1 MGDSEDSRLPELS
14 NMAWPRVK
22 ELFLAAL
29 DVPDSHRAVWL
40 QRTCGDDLALRH
52 QLESLLAH
60 DASDD
65 ELFDTPAAALLGSDA
80 FEDSPAMLAPGAK
93 LGPYRIISL
102 IASGGMGDVYRA
114 RDTRSE
120 AQVAIKTARATILD
134 PDGAGRL
141 SREARHASTL
151 SHPNICAIH
160 TVGSV
165 DGVHFIAM
173 ELVDGPTLRDLLRT
187 GPVGLDRA
195 LGYGIDIAG
204 ALAHAHL
211 RGVVHRDLKS
221 SNVAIDPTGRA
232 VVLDFGLS
240 TRLPGAAGS
249 DISGSLIASDDGPVG
264 TLSYMPPEL
273 LLGKA
278 ADGRS
283 DLWSLGVLLYQLVAG
298 DLPFRGETPFA
309 TSSAILAESP
319 RPLSRSVPLSLRL
332 IIERCLA
339 KEPGDR
345 YRDAASIRNAL
356 VSLRDGRRGLLTVRL
371 ALGRGR
377 TRRHLGAAALAAAVC
392 MAVLLA
398 SGASS
403 RPIGAIAILPLT
415 HGSTAA
421 DEVYASGI
429 ADALVARLGALTNLR
444 VIARDSAVLAAN
456 GRSSGEAARQLGA
469 DAAIRGRVS
478 RTAQL
483 LHLDLEL
490 VAAESGDVLWSASFQ
505 RRFDEALVLQAEAV
519 RALVNQIDP
528 KLRPEAVA
536 RLALVPTVRPEA
548 YEAYLK
554 GRFEWNRR
562 TRESLQRAIDYFQRS
577 IDLDPTHAAAHAGL
591 ADSYNQLGTVMV
603 GSASPRATRPK
614 AEAAAIKAL
623 QVDPDSA
630 EAHAALGYVWHYS
643 WRWSEAESEFRRAI
657 ELNPAAALPR
667 IWYANLLMSRGR
679 FDEALQQA
687 YAARDIDPFSLVVMT
702 NIGWIQFYAGRPG
715 DALDALARAVA
726 LDGSYPQA
734 RWRLADV
741 LSALNRRDEAIEQA
755 EIVLRLTGR
764 TPSSL
769 ANLASVYARAGRR
782 REAERLL
789 AEALAHDGYI
799 SPGMIAPAY
808 VDLGEY
814 DMALN
819 WIERTCDEQANAAVY
834 LAVVPWARPLRSH
847 PRFQAVLRRID
858 LQAPLSR

>member
-1 MGDSEDSRLPELS
+1 MGDSETSPHDPPS
-14 NMAWPRVK
+14 NPAWPRVK

-29 DVPDSHRAVWL
+29 DVPDEQRRAWL
-40 QRTCGDDLALRH
+40 QRMCGDDAPLRQ

-60 DASDD
+60 DASGD
-65 ELFDTPAAALLGSDA
+65 ELFDRPAAALLGSDA
-80 FEDSPAMLAPGAK
+80 FEDGPATLAPGAQ
-93 LGPYRIISL
+93 LGHYKIISL

-114 RDTRSE
+114 SDTRTE
-120 AQVAIKTARATILD
+120 TQVAIKMARATAFD
-134 PDGAGRL
+134 PDGGRSL
-141 SREARHASTL
+141 AREARHASTL

-165 DGVHFIAM
+165 DGVRFIAM

-204 ALAHAHL
+204 ALAHAHV

-240 TRLPGAAGS
+240 TRLPGAEGTHT
-249 DISGSLIASDDGPVG
+249 SGSLTAGPDGPVG

-273 LLGKA
+273 LLGKP

-283 DLWSLGVLLYQLVAG
+283 DLWSLGVLLHQLVAG
-298 DLPFRGETPFA
+298 ELPFRGETPFA

-319 RPLSRSVPLSLRL
+319 RSLSRSVPLALRL

-339 KEPGDR
+339 KEPGNR
-345 YRDAASIRNAL
+345 YQDAASIRNAL
-356 VSLRDGRRGLLTVRL
+356 ISLRDGRRGLLTVRL

-377 TRRHLGAAALAAAVC
+377 TRRHLAAAALTLFVG
-392 MAVLLA
+392 MAVLFA
-398 SGASS
+398 SGAVS
-403 RPIGAIAILPLT
+403 RPIGAVAILPLT
-415 HGSTAA
+415 HGSTAV

-444 VIARDSAVLAAN
+444 VIARDSAVLAAK

-469 DAAIRGRVS
+469 DAVIRGHLS
-478 RTAQL
+478 RTAQQ

-490 VAAESGDVLWSASFQ
+490 VAAETDDVLWSASFQ
-505 RRFDEALVLQAEAV
+505 RSVDEALVLQAEAV
-519 RALVNQIDP
+519 QALVSRIDP

-536 RLALVPTVRPEA
+536 RLALVPTVRPDA

-562 TRESLQRAIDYFQRS
+562 TSGSLQRAIDYFQRS
-577 IDLDPTHAAAHAGL
+577 IDLDPTYAAAHAGL

-603 GSASPRATRPK
+603 GSASPRTTRPK

-630 EAHAALGYVWHYS
+630 DAHAALGYVRHYS
-643 WRWSEAESEFRRAI
+643 WRWIEAEREFRRAI
-657 ELNPAAALPR
+657 ELNPAASLPR

-687 YAARDIDPFSLVVMT
+687 YAARDIDPFSLVVTT
-702 NIGWIQFYAGRPG
+702 NIGWIQFHAGRPG
-715 DALDALARAVA
+715 DALDALTRAVA

-741 LSALNRRDEAIEQA
+741 LSAQNRPEEAIEQA

-782 REAERLL
+782 PEAKRLL
-789 AEALAHDGYI
+789 EEALAHDGYI

-834 LAVVPWARPLRSH
+834 LAVVPWALPLWPH
-847 PRFQAVLRRID
+847 PRFQAALRRIN